1 MIHLFSKR
9 IFLMGAVMLSAAL
22 VADAALPN
30 GLPTID
36 RKEKETVDRQPDAPK
51 VPTKKGKSRRKAREE
66 SKTLAKPYFSIDKTT
81 SSARGAGGHDYIP
94 VEARNTTWEISQ
106 YPASWATVTK
116 SGNDG
121 IDIEYAENPSSQP
134 RFSRMYVTNGSKVEV
149 IQLTQ
154 TGTVKFEVV
163 DIAFANTDESGNKIY
178 SDFGAPLYTYDLNY
192 LLPRV
197 TYNGPEETEDK
208 IVGVRIVKPDGSVDG
223 IEDPNDFTYQW
234 VIKAQPG
241 KDQTADL
248 YTWGDNVRR
257 RGVPYYFPGTYS
269 FQLWVDDELAISKE
283 FKVSLKPDDYG
294 ATIEDYWVE
303 HNINYEGQDGM
314 LVHSRVNS
322 QNLEGYKICYCIFL
336 KDEEGNPLRDERDRI
351 LTVQDMADVES
362 NDFYW
367 DNWSVF
373 VPYDT
378 IRKALGDSK
387 TFTYKIEVQNFEAQ
401 RPLSNVTGLSHT
413 FTD

>member
-66 SKTLAKPYFSIDKTT
+66 SETLAKPYFSIDKTT

-197 TYNGPEETEDK
+197 TYNGPEEAEDK

-223 IEDPNDFTYQW
+223 IEDPNDFT
-234 VIKAQPG
+234 
-241 KDQTADL
+241 
-248 YTWGDNVRR
+248 
-257 RGVPYYFPGTYS
+257 
-269 FQLWVDDELAISKE
+269 
-283 FKVSLKPDDYG
+283 
-294 ATIEDYWVE
+294 
-303 HNINYEGQDGM
+303 
-314 LVHSRVNS
+314 
-322 QNLEGYKICYCIFL
+322 
-336 KDEEGNPLRDERDRI
+336 
-351 LTVQDMADVES
+351 
-362 NDFYW
+362 
-367 DNWSVF
+367 
-373 VPYDT
+373 
-378 IRKALGDSK
+378 
-387 TFTYKIEVQNFEAQ
+387 
-401 RPLSNVTGLSHT
+401 
-413 FTD
+413 